1 MNTNVTSQSNLRDY
15 LSSELARRC
24 AKNPKYSLRSF
35 AKFLGLDAS
44 ALHRLLNGERKVTP
58 QIFERVS
65 TALQFSPKE
74 KEHFSTSEKLTNF
87 ELKGFDFAPTDTE
100 VFEVISNWYHL
111 AILELLTTK
120 GFQQDHKWIAK
131 RLGISVHEARQAVE
145 SLFRTGFLEEFDGT
159 WKLSNR
165 HNSFAKDGFTS
176 VARKKLQKA
185 FLARATECIDDLNM
199 DLRDNSGVTIA
210 VNTSDLPKV
219 VEAINQFRKKMA
231 ALAAGFKNPNEVYQI
246 SVALFPLTKV
256 SNKELP

>member
-1 MNTNVTSQSNLRDY
+1 MNINVSTQSLRDH
-15 LSSELARRC
+15 LSAELARRC

-65 TALQFSPKE
+65 GALQFSPKE
-74 KEHFSTSEKLTNF
+74 KEQFAASEKLTSF
-87 ELKGFDFAPTDTE
+87 ELPAFDFAPTDTE
-100 VFEVISNWYHL
+100 VFEVISSWYHL

-120 GFQQDHKWIAK
+120 GFQQNHKWIAK
-131 RLGISVHEARQAVE
+131 RLGLNVHEARQAVE
-145 SLFRTGFLEEFDGT
+145 SLFRTGFLEDPDGT
-159 WKLSNR
+159 WRLSHR
-165 HNSFAKDGFTS
+165 HNTFAKDGFTS

-185 FLARATECIDDLNM
+185 FLARATECIDELSM

-210 VNTSDLPKV
+210 VNTRDLPKV
-219 VEAINQFRKKMA
+219 VDAITQFRKKMA

-256 SNKELP
+256 SIKELP